1 MTDILAHIWAKSP
14 SAGAKEG
21 ERLSAHTANVLARL
35 ASWRDRYPGLPK
47 HTAAHDTLW
56 DSAAWACLL
65 HDVGKVARGFQ
76 LMVHVGT
83 RFEHRHEVLSLVAVG
98 WLDLPEAQR
107 ELVAAGVATH
117 HYDLPVIMERY
128 PYGDDSNARTLLL
141 QELSR
146 EDYDTLRKWLSG
158 AGVPDVTRWGF
169 NPLPGLRQISPEQ
182 GLAEAMRRLAW
193 LRKEL
198 DQCNATDGRALAAR
212 AVRGLVTLAD
222 HAGSAHEWHG
232 QIPSLDSAA
241 QFSRHLERS
250 KWVFFWPH
258 QSACTDVNGHAIL
271 VAPTG
276 SGKTEAA
283 LLWAARQRE
292 LGFGKPPIFYVLPY
306 RASLNAMRARIAEKY
321 GVPDGAVVL
330 QHARA
335 MADLY
340 TRLTSEKEYTP
351 ERALKAARHEQN
363 LGRLMTAPVRVLTP
377 CQLLR
382 AFFGLRG
389 HETILTDAMGGLFVL
404 DELHAYDISRL
415 ALILAAVK
423 HLARDLGARFFA
435 MSATF
440 PKVLKAAWI
449 EVLGTAPAEI
459 HADGETLKRFKR
471 HTLYIL
477 ETNLLSEATL
487 EQVVNRYRQGEAVL
501 VVATTVDRAQK
512 LFHALKVRAGNE
524 AVWLLHSRFTLED
537 RAKKEQL
544 LSTRVGTGL
553 RSKDSPGTILIAT
566 QVVEVS
572 LDVDFDVL
580 FTDPAPIE
588 ALVQRFGRVNRG
600 RRKALC
606 DVYVS
611 SILPDEADWIYNREQ
626 VQRAVSLLRRAHRE
640 AIEEETI
647 QSWVDAAYE
656 PIATQ
661 WLATLNRKV
670 ESILEGVIQTNRPLS
685 SHPELEQAFEQLFD
699 GCEVVPETFE
709 QEYRRRLADEPLS
722 AALLRVPISE
732 GQRQRL
738 RRAGLI
744 DGEIARLEYSQTVG
758 LNLNFRDINA

>member
-35 ASWRDRYPGLPK
+35 ASWRDRYPVLPR
-47 HTAAHDTLW
+47 HTASPDTLW

-76 LMVHVGT
+76 QMVHVGT

-117 HYDLPVIMERY
+117 HYDLPQIIERY
-128 PYGDDSNARTLLL
+128 PYGSDARTLLL
-141 QELSR
+141 QELSL
-146 EDYDTLRKWLSG
+146 EDYDALRKWLSG
-158 AGVPDVTRWGF
+158 AGVPNVTRWGF
-169 NPLPGLRQISPEQ
+169 SPLPGLRQISPEQ
-182 GLAEAMRRLAW
+182 ALAEAMRRLVS
-193 LRKEL
+193 LGEGL
-198 DQCNATDGRALAAR
+198 DQCDATDGHALAVR

-232 QIPSLDSAA
+232 QVPSLDSTA
-241 QFSRHLERS
+241 QLSRHLEQS
-250 KWVFFWPH
+250 GWAFFWPH
-258 QSACTDVNGHAIL
+258 QRACAVVNGNAIL
-271 VAPTG
+271 IAPTG

-292 LGFGKPPIFYVLPY
+292 LGPGKPPIFYVLPY
-306 RASLNAMRARIAEKY
+306 RASLNAMRARIAQKY
-321 GVPDGAVVL
+321 GIPDGAVVL

-335 MADLY
+335 TADLY
-340 TRLTSEKEYTP
+340 TRLTSEKDYTP
-351 ERALKAARHEQN
+351 ERALKAARHEHN

-377 CQLLR
+377 YQLLR
-382 AFFGLRG
+382 GFFGLRG

-423 HLARDLGARFFA
+423 HLSRDLGARFLT

-440 PKVLKAAWI
+440 PKILKTAW
-449 EVLGTAPAEI
+449 L
-459 HADGETLKRFKR
+459 ETLEMAPTEIRADDATLKQFRR

-477 ETNLLSEATL
+477 ETDLLSEAAL
-487 EQVVNRYRQGEAVL
+487 DLVVNRYRQGEAVL

-512 LFHALKVRAGNE
+512 LFRALKARAGSE
-524 AVWLLHSRFTLED
+524 AAWLLHSRFTLED

-544 LSTRVGTGL
+544 LSARVGTGL
-553 RSKDSPGTILIAT
+553 RSKDSPGTILVAT

-580 FTDPAPIE
+580 FTDPAPVE
-588 ALVQRFGRVNRG
+588 ALIQRFGRVNRG
-600 RRKALC
+600 RRGSLF
-606 DVYVS
+606 DVYIS
-611 SILPDEADWIYNREQ
+611 GILPDEADWIYSTEQ
-626 VQRAVSLLRRAHRE
+626 VQRAVNLLRPLHGE
-640 AIEEETI
+640 AIEEETV
-647 QSWVDAAYE
+647 QLWVDAAYE
-656 PIATQ
+656 PVAAQ
-661 WLATLNRKV
+661 WLATLKS
-670 ESILEGVIQTNRPLS
+670 EIQKILDGVVRTNRPLS
-685 SHPELEQAFEQLFD
+685 SHPELEHAFEQLFD
-699 GCEVVPETFE
+699 GCEVVPEVFE
-709 QEYRRRLADEPLS
+709 QEYRRRLSDEPLS

-744 DGEIARLEYSQTVG
+744 DGEIARLEYDQTVG
-758 LNLNFRDINA
+758 LNLNFHDTNA